1 MKLEQIKTRDA
12 KFRNNRLFKVYKR
25 MFYKI
30 VKEENKKKKEKRLLK
45 FEKFGW
51 EFGQIT
57 PTPHKK
63 NEKHSCRHT
72 NRKSK

>member
-1 MKLEQIKTRDA
+1 
-12 KFRNNRLFKVYKR
+12 

-63 NEKHSCRHT
+63 NEKHSYRHT